1 MSRVSVIMP
10 VLNEEGII
18 EDTIRSLNDPRLELI
33 VVDGGS
39 RDKTTSIVSRY
50 KVRLI
55 PSSIPGRGRQM
66 NHGARCATKDILLFL
81 HADAKI
87 TEKGIDAML
96 KAMEDPFII
105 GGAFRLAI
113 DSRSPCL
120 SFVAIW
126 ANMRSIIFGLP
137 YGDQGIF
144 VRRSAFEEI
153 GGYQDVP
160 IMEDLEFIRRLKR
173 RGKISILGESVSV
186 SSRRWDKEGPIYA
199 TLRNLILAG
208 LFLLGVSPKR
218 LYRWYK
224 DIR

>member
-1 MSRVSVIMP
+1 MSRISMIMP

-50 KVRLI
+50 DVRLI
-55 PSSIPGRGRQM
+55 PSIPGRGRQM
-66 NHGARCATKDILLFL
+66 NHGARCATGDILLFL
-81 HADAKI
+81 HGDAKI
-87 TEKGIDAML
+87 TEKGIDAIL
-96 KAMEDPFII
+96 KTMEDPLII

-113 DSRSPCL
+113 DSRSPYL
-120 SFVAIW
+120 SLVAFW

-186 SSRRWDKEGPIYA
+186 SARRWDKEGPIYA
-199 TLRNLILAG
+199 TFRNLILSA
-208 LFLLGVSPKR
+208 LFLLGVSPDR
-218 LYRWYK
+218 LYKWYK
-224 DIR
+224 EVR

>member
-55 PSSIPGRGRQM
+55 PSIPGRGRQM
-66 NHGARCATKDILLFL
+66 NHGARCATRDILLFL
-81 HADAKI
+81 HGDAKI

-96 KAMEDPFII
+96 KAIEDPLII

-120 SFVAIW
+120 SFVALW
-126 ANMRSIIFGLP
+126 ANMRSIIFRLP

-144 VRRSAFEEI
+144 VRRSVFEEI

-173 RGKISILGESVSV
+173 RGKIRILRESVSV

-199 TLRNLILAG
+199 TFRNLILAA
-208 LFLLGVSPKR
+208 LFLLGVSPKK
-218 LYRWYK
+218 LYKWYK
-224 DIR
+224 NIR

>member
-1 MSRVSVIMP
+1 MSWVSVIMP
-10 VLNEEGII
+10 VLNEEAII

-39 RDKTTSIVSRY
+39 RDKTISIVSRY
-50 KVRLI
+50 KIRLI
-55 PSSIPGRGRQM
+55 PSIPGRGRQM
-66 NHGARCATKDILLFL
+66 NYGARYATRDILLFL
-81 HADAKI
+81 HGDAKI

-96 KAMEDPFII
+96 KAMEDPLII

-113 DSRSPCL
+113 DSGSTYL
-120 SFVAIW
+120 SLVALW

-173 RGKISILGESVSV
+173 RGKIRILGEAVSV
-186 SSRRWDKEGPIYA
+186 SSRRWDKEGPVYA
-199 TLRNLILAG
+199 TFRNLILAA
-208 LFLLGVSPKR
+208 LFLLGVSPKK
-218 LYRWYK
+218 LYKWYK
-224 DIR
+224 NIR

>member
-1 MSRVSVIMP
+1 MSRISMIMP

-50 KVRLI
+50 DVRLI
-55 PSSIPGRGRQM
+55 PSIPGRGRQM
-66 NHGARCATKDILLFL
+66 NHGARCATGDILLFL
-81 HADAKI
+81 HGDAKI
-87 TEKGIDAML
+87 TEKGIDAIL
-96 KAMEDPFII
+96 KTMEDPLII

-113 DSRSPCL
+113 DSRSPYL
-120 SFVAIW
+120 SLVAFW

-199 TLRNLILAG
+199 TFRNLILSA
-208 LFLLGVSPKR
+208 LFLLGVSPDR
-218 LYRWYK
+218 LYKWYK
-224 DIR
+224 EVR

>member
-1 MSRVSVIMP
+1 MLRVSVIMP

-39 RDKTTSIVSRY
+39 RDKTASIVSRY
-50 KVRLI
+50 KARLI
-55 PSSIPGRGRQM
+55 PSMPGRGRQM
-66 NHGARCATKDILLFL
+66 NHGARCSTKDILLFL
-81 HADAKI
+81 HGDAKI

-96 KAMEDPFII
+96 KAMEDPLII

-120 SFVAIW
+120 FFVAFW

-173 RGKISILGESVSV
+173 RGKITIMRESVSV
-186 SSRRWDKEGPIYA
+186 SSRRWDKEGPIYT
-199 TLRNLILAG
+199 TLRNLILTAF
-208 LFLLGVSPKR
+208 FLLGVSPKK
-218 LYRWYK
+218 LYKWYK
-224 DIR
+224 NIR

>member
-50 KVRLI
+50 EARLI
-55 PSSIPGRGRQM
+55 PSMPGRGRQM
-66 NHGARCATKDILLFL
+66 NRGARSATKDILLFL
-81 HADAKI
+81 HGDAKI

-96 KAMEDPFII
+96 KAMENPLII

-120 SFVAIW
+120 SFVSLW
-126 ANMRSIIFGLP
+126 ANMRSIIFKLP

-144 VRRSAFEEI
+144 VRRVVFEEI

-173 RGKISILGESVSV
+173 RGKIRILGEPVSV
-186 SSRRWDKEGPIYA
+186 SSRRWDKEGPVYA
-199 TLRNLILAG
+199 TIRNLILTA
-208 LFLLGVSPKR
+208 LFFLGVSPKK
-218 LYRWYK
+218 LHKWYK
-224 DIR
+224 NIR

>member
-1 MSRVSVIMP
+1 MLRVSVIMP
-10 VLNEEGII
+10 VLNEEEII

-39 RDKTTSIVSRY
+39 RDKTASIVSRY
-50 KVRLI
+50 KARLI
-55 PSSIPGRGRQM
+55 PSMPGRGRQM
-66 NHGARCATKDILLFL
+66 NHGARCSTRDILLFL
-81 HADAKI
+81 HGDAKI
-87 TEKGIDAML
+87 TENGIDAML
-96 KAMEDPFII
+96 NAMEDPLII

-120 SFVAIW
+120 SFVALW

-173 RGKISILGESVSV
+173 RGKITIMRESVSV
-186 SSRRWDKEGPIYA
+186 SSRRWDKEGPIYT
-199 TLRNLILAG
+199 TLRNLILTAF
-208 LFLLGVSPKR
+208 FLLGVSPKK
-218 LYRWYK
+218 LYKWYK
-224 DIR
+224 NIR

>member
-1 MSRVSVIMP
+1 MLRVSVIMP

-18 EDTIRSLNDPRLELI
+18 EETIRSLNDPRLELI

-39 RDKTTSIVSRY
+39 RDKTASIVSRY
-50 KVRLI
+50 KARLI
-55 PSSIPGRGRQM
+55 PSMPGRGRQM

-81 HADAKI
+81 HGDAKI

-96 KAMEDPFII
+96 KAMENPLII

-120 SFVAIW
+120 SFVALW

-173 RGKISILGESVSV
+173 RGKIRILGESISV
-186 SSRRWDKEGPIYA
+186 SSRRWDKEGPIYT
-199 TLRNLILAG
+199 TLRNLILTAF
-208 LFLLGVSPKR
+208 FLLGVSPKK
-218 LYRWYK
+218 LYKWYK
-224 DIR
+224 NIR